1 MSAYECVLASTH
13 ISFQCGLVHS
23 AYSLTRGWYA
33 VAIQIEDFATTT
45 STTPLSSIPLQFLV
59 YVFDSSASCASRPEL
74 VSPTP
79 PDGSCYPVATGSSWS
94 ARIVARSGSS
104 SVRYPLKHNKFKA
117 YIMLYIC
124 SSSLAHYTQTA

>member
-1 MSAYECVLASTH
+1 MCNL
-13 ISFQCGLVHS
+13 SFQCGLVHS
-23 AYSLTRGWYA
+23 AYSLSRGWYA

-45 STTPLSSIPLQFLV
+45 STIALSSIPLQFLV

-104 SVRYPLKHNKFKA
+104 SVRYALTQSMYGTCFHVFVDH
-117 YIMLYIC
+117 
-124 SSSLAHYTQTA
+124 SLHTTRTA